1 MAITLL
7 NTMDVTPGQSGA
19 QDSRFVTTQCL
30 TNMLHGNAG
39 DCLYPG
45 GIVNVM
51 AFTTAG
57 TVTGSEREV
66 QCLLRFLSKPPNDTA
81 T

>member
-1 MAITLL
+1 M
-7 NTMDVTPGQSGA
+7 TPGQSGPHGSG
-19 QDSRFVTTQCL
+19 DVTEQCL
-30 TNMLHGNAG
+30 TNMLHTDAG

-51 AFTTAG
+51 AFTTPG
-57 TVTGSEREV
+57 SVTGSEREV
-66 QCLLRFLSKPPNDTA
+66 QCLLCLLSKPLNDTA